1 MSKGKL
7 SLPNIKGET
16 NFEDSFIELLKRIL
30 SEADVFVND
39 ELWQTADSD
48 LQSKLSEL
56 SSRIEALAKDT
67 QPQIAELKCLIDSIK
82 QQLGS
87 DTRSVFEVINSLK
100 KDIVALKANKP
111 TAIVV
116 KTPKG
121 VKKDLGLSHKNLPTL
136 LTILS
141 QHINVYLV
149 GPSGS
154 GKTHAARQCAEAL
167 GVDFYFTGAIANEY
181 KLTGYMDANGKY
193 VSTEFRKAYE
203 KGGLFLF
210 DEIDA
215 SFPQAVLA
223 FNAALANDFM
233 DFPDQQ
239 VKKHKN
245 FYCIA
250 AANTIGQGADRQY
263 VGRNQLDAASLDRFV
278 FLDWPYDENLEIKL
292 SGNKEWTF
300 HVQKARKII
309 DKYKIRHIV
318 SPRASIFG
326 AQLLEQGISKE
337 TVENLV
343 LWKGLPENDK
353 IKIQESMLP
362 PTEIKAKRKGQFL
375 LRRDYRNSVNLSSG
389 NNVSKDQCIGYIKY
403 YDNFSRYYDYI
414 EVLSPCNGVITYS
427 IPFGEEVERGTIIAI
442 IEH

>member
-16 NFEDSFIELLKRIL
+16 NFEDSFIDLLKRIL
-30 SEADVFVND
+30 SEADVSVND

-48 LQSKLSEL
+48 LQSKLAEL

-87 DTRSVFEVINSLK
+87 DTRSVFEVINNLK

-111 TAIVV
+111 TSIVV

-136 LTILS
+136 LSILS

-167 GVDFYFTGAIANEY
+167 GVNFYFTGAIANEY

-233 DFPDQQ
+233 DFPDKQ
-239 VKKHKN
+239 VKRHKN

-292 SGNKEWTF
+292 SGNKEWTL
-300 HVQKARKII
+300 HIQKARKVI

-326 AQLLEQGISKE
+326 AQLLKQGISKE

-353 IKIQESMLP
+353 IKIQEAMLP
-362 PTEIKAKRKGQFL
+362 PTEVKAKRGGQFL

-403 YDNFSRYYDYI
+403 YDNFRGYYDYI
-414 EVLSPCNGVITYS
+414 EVVLYRLSYFRNSAKREFYS
-427 IPFGEEVERGTIIAI
+427 SLPR
-442 IEH
+442 